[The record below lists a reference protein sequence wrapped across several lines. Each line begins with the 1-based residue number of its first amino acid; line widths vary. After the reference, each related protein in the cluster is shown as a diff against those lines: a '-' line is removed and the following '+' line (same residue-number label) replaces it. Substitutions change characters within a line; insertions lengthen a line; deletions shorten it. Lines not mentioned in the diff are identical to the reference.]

1 MRDLN
6 FFDPYIE
13 KREFKLDRM
22 FFLYLIITI
31 GLIFIVG
38 SGVMN
43 QMKIAKLKS
52 EVNQLQ
58 SQAEN
63 PATVEKVNEVLA
75 VEQELNTFR
84 EEVGKIKI
92 VDDKI
97 KSDEIID
104 DELLISITSKL
115 PEGLFLTSITVQ
127 NREIQLVGVS
137 QDRWAVAEF
146 AKGLE
151 ILEDIETIYISNITQ
166 VEYYYNYSI
175 NITLKGVIIDGEE
188 EVLENQG

>member
-13 KREFKLDRM
+13 KREFRFDKM
-22 FFLYLIITI
+22 FFVYLAIAVGLLYII
-31 GLIFIVG
+31 GSGALNQLKIVG
-38 SGVMN
+38 LN
-43 QMKIAKLKS
+43 S
-52 EVNQLQ
+52 EVNELQ
-58 SQAEN
+58 RVAEDPN
-63 PATVEKVNEVLA
+63 TVTKVNEVMA
-75 VEQELNTFR
+75 KEQEVNTFR

-92 VDDKI
+92 VDEKI

-104 DELLISITSKL
+104 DELLVSITSKL

-127 NREIQLVGVS
+127 NREIQLLGVA

-151 ILEDIETIYISNITQ
+151 VLEDLDMIYISNISQ
-166 VEYYYNYSI
+166 VEQYYNYNI
-175 NITLKGVIIDGEE
+175 NISLKGVMIDGED
-188 EVLENQG
+188 EVQENQG